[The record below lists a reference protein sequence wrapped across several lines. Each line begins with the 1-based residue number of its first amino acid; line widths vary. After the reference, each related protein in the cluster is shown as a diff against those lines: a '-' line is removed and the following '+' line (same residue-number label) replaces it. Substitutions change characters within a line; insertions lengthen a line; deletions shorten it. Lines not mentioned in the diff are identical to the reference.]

1 MRLARLKYDLAIC
14 VDTTQHVTTKGTIVQ
29 VHDNPPSHH
38 LHRCNIPG
46 YSRVR
51 YVATY
56 YLEFLGE
63 TVEGQPE
70 ET

>member
-1 MRLARLKYDLAIC
+1 MRLARLRDDLAIC
-14 VDTTQHVTTKGTIVQ
+14 VDTTQQVITTGTIIQ

-38 LHRCNIPG
+38 LYRCNIPG

-56 YLEFLGE
+56 YLEFLDE
-63 TVEGQPE
+63 TGK
-70 ET
+70 T